1 MVLNTGVFLPK
12 ALCIARR
19 AVPSLRCSKW
29 LPACV
34 AGWSVN
40 ADPVVEQ
47 RVGIRFLE
55 SGDSLVC
62 DQGLMAEPVRI
73 GFRER
78 TLVQF
83 SIGLDLVDCVCEQ
96 GRDFLPL
103 VISEHREFYL
113 TAPTID
119 RLRHVGFRLIQFDR
133 IAYYRCKQK

>member
-1 MVLNTGVFLPK
+1 M
-12 ALCIARR
+12 
-19 AVPSLRCSKW
+19 
-29 LPACV
+29 
-34 AGWSVN
+34 
-40 ADPVVEQ
+40 VEQ

-78 TLVQF
+78 TLMQL
-83 SIGLDLVDCVCEQ
+83 SIGLDFIDRVYQQ

-119 RLRHVGFRLIQFDR
+119 RLRHVGFGSIQFDR